1 MQKEIKFAVEEIK
14 RVEFSDYEEQEY
26 SIARLGFLSTRPN
39 SHDIGISEDCLRAS
53 APSVLGKWIVADVQ
67 WGDATTH
74 TDAEHIVGIVPK
86 EQEVEF
92 VEDDDGYLRAYVDGI
107 ISKRYAADFCD
118 IFAKD
123 NERAVSIEA
132 KFEMDEDDNASAFDI
147 KGVTVLG
154 KTVRPS
160 CPESDITFVRFSEQ
174 DAEACYGKWQHGSAS
189 SALKKFAEERKQSM
203 ADDKKLKVDKSKDAL
218 SETAWGDVDK
228 SALRD
233 KIMAA
238 SNRAALVKSAY
249 MLVESGW
256 EDAPSEHLKYPVM
269 EIKGDT
275 LVYNRYGLASALA
288 YAKQEGESAVV
299 KKIEKIYKSLGL
311 ESDGKEEK
319 MAKEIE
325 FAAVNIGDLWSDVW
339 GAICS
344 KYPSGEYGSVY
355 IIDSIWEED
364 NKKFA
369 LIKKRDESSLYRL
382 DFSLT
387 EEKLELADEIVK
399 VDIDIVETDKVRKF
413 AEPENV
419 ADYRFAAEPNPD
431 DKGEK
436 KMSEDEMMAKIDQL
450 SKDVE
455 DRDHIIMEK
464 DAELE
469 ELRKFKEVAMA
480 KETAC
485 AVEAVMAEVRPF
497 VSDEQFAAFREEGL
511 ACTDG
516 NLDAWSNKV
525 KATCFS
531 EVKKVVKKDEAGV
544 LTFAMPKEPKMNKQ
558 SEDIW
563 TRLRNQH

>member
-1 MQKEIKFAVEEIK
+1 M
-14 RVEFSDYEEQEY
+14 
-26 SIARLGFLSTRPN
+26 
-39 SHDIGISEDCLRAS
+39 
-53 APSVLGKWIVADVQ
+53 
-67 WGDATTH
+67 
-74 TDAEHIVGIVPK
+74 
-86 EQEVEF
+86 
-92 VEDDDGYLRAYVDGI
+92 
-107 ISKRYAADFCD
+107 
-118 IFAKD
+118 
-123 NERAVSIEA
+123 
-132 KFEMDEDDNASAFDI
+132 
-147 KGVTVLG
+147 
-154 KTVRPS
+154 
-160 CPESDITFVRFSEQ
+160 
-174 DAEACYGKWQHGSAS
+174 
-189 SALKKFAEERKQSM
+189 
-203 ADDKKLKVDKSKDAL
+203 
-218 SETAWGDVDK
+218 
-228 SALRD
+228 
-233 KIMAA
+233 
-238 SNRAALVKSAY
+238 
-249 MLVESGW
+249 
-256 EDAPSEHLKYPVM
+256 
-269 EIKGDT
+269 
-275 LVYNRYGLASALA
+275 
-288 YAKQEGESAVV
+288 
-299 KKIEKIYKSLGL
+299 
-311 ESDGKEEK
+311 
-319 MAKEIE
+319 
-325 FAAVNIGDLWSDVW
+325 
-339 GAICS
+339 
-344 KYPSGEYGSVY
+344 
-355 IIDSIWEED
+355 
-364 NKKFA
+364 
-369 LIKKRDESSLYRL
+369 YRL

-419 ADYRFAAEPNPD
+419 ADYRFAAEQNPD
-431 DKGEK
+431 DKGEE

>member
-14 RVEFSDYEEQEY
+14 RIEFSDYEEQEY

-39 SHDIGISEDCLRAS
+39 SHGIGISEDVLRAS

-174 DAEACYGKWQHGSAS
+174 DAEACYGKWQHCSAS
-189 SALKKFAEERKQSM
+189 SALRKFAEERKQSM
-203 ADDKKLKVDKSKDAL
+203 ADDKKLKVDKSKNAL

-238 SNRAALVKSAY
+238 SNRATLVKSAY

-288 YAKQEGESAVV
+288 YAKQEGKSAVV

-319 MAKEIE
+319 M
-325 FAAVNIGDLWSDVW
+325 
-339 GAICS
+339 
-344 KYPSGEYGSVY
+344 
-355 IIDSIWEED
+355 
-364 NKKFA
+364 
-369 LIKKRDESSLYRL
+369 
-382 DFSLT
+382 
-387 EEKLELADEIVK
+387 EEKNIE
-399 VDIDIVETDKVRKF
+399 
-413 AEPENV
+413 
-419 ADYRFAAEPNPD
+419 
-431 DKGEK
+431 
-436 KMSEDEMMAKIDQL
+436 
-450 SKDVE
+450 
-455 DRDHIIMEK
+455 
-464 DAELE
+464 
-469 ELRKFKEVAMA
+469 
-480 KETAC
+480 
-485 AVEAVMAEVRPF
+485 MAEVVEEPT
-497 VSDEQFAAFREEGL
+497 VKMEELPAECLAEDEP
-511 ACTDG
+511 
-516 NLDAWSNKV
+516 
-525 KATCFS
+525 
-531 EVKKVVKKDEAGV
+531 KKDDEDAS
-544 LTFAMPKEPKMNKQ
+544 TEP
-558 SEDIW
+558 
-563 TRLRNQH
+563 

>member
-14 RVEFSDYEEQEY
+14 RIEFSDYEEQEY

-39 SHDIGISEDCLRAS
+39 SHEIGISEDVLRAS

-132 KFEMDEDDNASAFDI
+132 KFEMAEDDNASAFDI

-189 SALKKFAEERKQSM
+189 SALRKFAEERKQSM

-238 SNRAALVKSAY
+238 SNRATLVKSAY

-325 FAAVNIGDLWSDVW
+325 FAAVNIGDLWGRLWRIMEEERHWD
-339 GAICS
+339 
-344 KYPSGEYGSVY
+344 YGIQGVY
-355 IIDSIWEED
+355 EED
-364 NKKFA
+364 NQKFA
-369 LIKKRDESSLYRL
+369 ILTDRDQKLYRL

-387 EEKLELADEIVK
+387 EDGLTAADEVVEVK
-399 VDIDIVETDKVRKF
+399 QEFTETDNIKKF

-431 DKGEK
+431 DKGEE

-525 KATCFS
+525 KAACFS

>member
-14 RVEFSDYEEQEY
+14 RIEFSDYEEQEY

-39 SHDIGISEDCLRAS
+39 SHEIGISEDVLRAS

-189 SALKKFAEERKQSM
+189 SALRKFAEERKQSM

-238 SNRAALVKSAY
+238 SNRATLVKSAY

-325 FAAVNIGDLWSDVW
+325 FAAVNIGDLWGRLWRIMDEERHW
-339 GAICS
+339 
-344 KYPSGEYGSVY
+344 EYGIQGIY
-355 IIDSIWEED
+355 EED
-364 NKKFA
+364 NQKFA
-369 LIKKRDESSLYRL
+369 ILTDRDQKLYRL

-387 EEKLELADEIVK
+387 EDGLTAADEVVEVK
-399 VDIDIVETDKVRKF
+399 QEFTETDNMKKF

-419 ADYRFAAEPNPD
+419 ADYRFAEEPNPD
-431 DKGEK
+431 DKGEE

-525 KATCFS
+525 KAACFS

>member
-14 RVEFSDYEEQEY
+14 RIEFSDYEEQEY

-39 SHDIGISEDCLRAS
+39 SHEIGISEDVLRAS

-189 SALKKFAEERKQSM
+189 SALRKFAEERKQSM

-238 SNRAALVKSAY
+238 SNRATLVKSAY

-325 FAAVNIGDLWSDVW
+325 FAAVNISDLWGRLWRIMDEERHW
-339 GAICS
+339 
-344 KYPSGEYGSVY
+344 EYGIQGVY
-355 IIDSIWEED
+355 EED
-364 NKKFA
+364 NQKFA
-369 LIKKRDESSLYRL
+369 ILTDRDQKLYRL
-382 DFSLT
+382 DFSVTEDGLT
-387 EEKLELADEIVK
+387 AADEVVEVK
-399 VDIDIVETDKVRKF
+399 QEFTETDNIKKF

-419 ADYRFAAEPNPD
+419 ADYRFAAEQNPD
-431 DKGEK
+431 DKGEE

-525 KATCFS
+525 KAACFS

>member
-14 RVEFSDYEEQEY
+14 RIEFSDYEEQEY

-39 SHDIGISEDCLRAS
+39 SHEIGISEDVLRAS

-174 DAEACYGKWQHGSAS
+174 DAEACYGKWQHCSAS
-189 SALKKFAEERKQSM
+189 SALRKFAEERKQSM

-238 SNRAALVKSAY
+238 SNRATLVKSAY

-288 YAKQEGESAVV
+288 YAKQEGKSAVV

-325 FAAVNIGDLWSDVW
+325 FAAVNIGDLWSRLWRIMDEERHW
-339 GAICS
+339 
-344 KYPSGEYGSVY
+344 EYSINGVY
-355 IIDSIWEED
+355 EED
-364 NKKFA
+364 NQKFA
-369 LIKKRDESSLYRL
+369 ILTDRDQKLYRL

-387 EEKLELADEIVK
+387 EDGLTAADEVVEVK
-399 VDIDIVETDKVRKF
+399 QEFTETDNIKKF

-419 ADYRFAAEPNPD
+419 ADYRFAEEPNPD
-431 DKGEK
+431 DKGEE

-525 KATCFS
+525 KASCFS

>member
-14 RVEFSDYEEQEY
+14 RIEFSDYEEQEY

-39 SHDIGISEDCLRAS
+39 SHEIGISEDVLRAS

-189 SALKKFAEERKQSM
+189 SALRKFAEERKQSM

-238 SNRAALVKSAY
+238 SNRATLVKSAY

-325 FAAVNIGDLWSDVW
+325 FAAVNISDLWGILWRIMDEERRW
-339 GAICS
+339 
-344 KYPSGEYGSVY
+344 EYGIQGVY
-355 IIDSIWEED
+355 EED
-364 NKKFA
+364 NQKFA
-369 LIKKRDESSLYRL
+369 ILADRDQKLYRL

-387 EEKLELADEIVK
+387 EDGLTVADEVVEVK
-399 VDIDIVETDKVRKF
+399 QEFTETDNIKKF

-419 ADYRFAAEPNPD
+419 ADYRFAEEPNPD
-431 DKGEK
+431 DKGEE

-525 KATCFS
+525 KAACFS

>member
-14 RVEFSDYEEQEY
+14 RIEFSDYEEQEY

-39 SHDIGISEDCLRAS
+39 SHEIGISEDVLRAS

-92 VEDDDGYLRAYVDGI
+92 VEDDDGYLRGYVDGI

-189 SALKKFAEERKQSM
+189 SALRKFAEERKQSM

-238 SNRAALVKSAY
+238 SNRATLVKSAY

-319 MAKEIE
+319 IAKEIE
-325 FAAVNIGDLWSDVW
+325 FAAVNISDLWGRLWRIMDEERHW
-339 GAICS
+339 
-344 KYPSGEYGSVY
+344 EY
-355 IIDSIWEED
+355 SINGIYEED
-364 NKKFA
+364 NQKFA
-369 LIKKRDESSLYRL
+369 ILTDRDQKLYRL
-382 DFSLT
+382 DFSMTEDGLT
-387 EEKLELADEIVK
+387 AADEVVEVK
-399 VDIDIVETDKVRKF
+399 QEFTETDNIKKF

-431 DKGEK
+431 GKGEE

-469 ELRKFKEVAMA
+469 ELRKFKEAAMA

-525 KATCFS
+525 KAACFS

>member
-1 MQKEIKFAVEEIK
+1 
-14 RVEFSDYEEQEY
+14 
-26 SIARLGFLSTRPN
+26 
-39 SHDIGISEDCLRAS
+39 
-53 APSVLGKWIVADVQ
+53 
-67 WGDATTH
+67 
-74 TDAEHIVGIVPK
+74 
-86 EQEVEF
+86 
-92 VEDDDGYLRAYVDGI
+92 
-107 ISKRYAADFCD
+107 
-118 IFAKD
+118 
-123 NERAVSIEA
+123 
-132 KFEMDEDDNASAFDI
+132 
-147 KGVTVLG
+147 
-154 KTVRPS
+154 
-160 CPESDITFVRFSEQ
+160 
-174 DAEACYGKWQHGSAS
+174 
-189 SALKKFAEERKQSM
+189 M
-203 ADDKKLKVDKSKDAL
+203 ADDKKLKVDKSKNAL

-238 SNRAALVKSAY
+238 SNRATLVKSAY

-319 MAKEIE
+319 M
-325 FAAVNIGDLWSDVW
+325 
-339 GAICS
+339 
-344 KYPSGEYGSVY
+344 
-355 IIDSIWEED
+355 
-364 NKKFA
+364 
-369 LIKKRDESSLYRL
+369 
-382 DFSLT
+382 
-387 EEKLELADEIVK
+387 EEKNIEMAEVVEEPTVKMEELPAECLAEDEPK
-399 VDIDIVETDKVRKF
+399 KDDEDAST
-413 AEPENV
+413 EPESK
-419 ADYRFAAEPNPD
+419 ED
-431 DKGEK
+431 DKGEE

-464 DAELE
+464 DAELD
-469 ELRKFKEVAMA
+469 ELRKFKEVTMA

-525 KATCFS
+525 KAACFS

>member
-39 SHDIGISEDCLRAS
+39 SHEIGISEDVLKTS

-238 SNRAALVKSAY
+238 SNRATLVKSAY

-325 FAAVNIGDLWSDVW
+325 FAAVNIGDLWGKLW
-339 GAICS
+339 RIINEERNW
-344 KYPSGEYGSVY
+344 EYGIQGIY
-355 IIDSIWEED
+355 EED

-369 LIKKRDESSLYRL
+369 ILSDRDQKLYRL

-387 EEKLELADEIVK
+387 EDGLTTADEVVK
-399 VDIDIVETDKVRKF
+399 VKQEFTETDNTKKF

-431 DKGEK
+431 DKGEE

-469 ELRKFKEVAMA
+469 ELRKFKEVTMT

>member
-39 SHDIGISEDCLRAS
+39 SHEIGISEDVLRAS

-238 SNRAALVKSAY
+238 SNRATLVKSAY
-249 MLVESGW
+249 MLVEDGW

-325 FAAVNIGDLWSDVW
+325 FAAVNIGDLWGKLWRIMDEERHW
-339 GAICS
+339 
-344 KYPSGEYGSVY
+344 EYGIQGIY
-355 IIDSIWEED
+355 EED
-364 NKKFA
+364 NQKFA
-369 LIKKRDESSLYRL
+369 ILSDRDQKLYRL

-387 EEKLELADEIVK
+387 EDGLTTADDVVEVK
-399 VDIDIVETDKVRKF
+399 QEFTETDNVKKF

-419 ADYRFAAEPNPD
+419 ADYRFAEEPKPD
-431 DKGEK
+431 DKGDE

-450 SKDVE
+450 AKDVE

-469 ELRKFKEVAMA
+469 ELRKFKEAAMA

-544 LTFAMPKEPKMNKQ
+544 LTFAMPKEHKMNKQ

>member
-14 RVEFSDYEEQEY
+14 RIEFSDYEEQEY

-39 SHDIGISEDCLRAS
+39 SHGIGISEDVLRAS

-174 DAEACYGKWQHGSAS
+174 DAEACYGKWQHCSAS
-189 SALKKFAEERKQSM
+189 SALRKFAEERKQSM

-238 SNRAALVKSAY
+238 SNRATLVKSAY

-288 YAKQEGESAVV
+288 YAKQEGKSAVV

-325 FAAVNIGDLWSDVW
+325 FAAVDIGDLWGRLWRIMDEERHW
-339 GAICS
+339 
-344 KYPSGEYGSVY
+344 EY
-355 IIDSIWEED
+355 SIKGIYEED
-364 NKKFA
+364 NQKFA
-369 LIKKRDESSLYRL
+369 ILTDRNQNLYRL

-387 EEKLELADEIVK
+387 EDGLTAADEVVEVK
-399 VDIDIVETDKVRKF
+399 QEFTETDNIKKF

-431 DKGEK
+431 DKGEE
-436 KMSEDEMMAKIDQL
+436 KMSEDEMMVKIDQL

-531 EVKKVVKKDEAGV
+531 EVKKVVKKEEAGV
-544 LTFAMPKEPKMNKQ
+544 LTFAMPQEPKMNKQ

>member
-39 SHDIGISEDCLRAS
+39 SHEIGISEDVLKAS

-154 KTVRPS
+154 KNVRPS

-228 SALRD
+228 SVLRD

-238 SNRAALVKSAY
+238 SNRATIVKSTY

-325 FAAVNIGDLWSDVW
+325 FAAVNIGDLWGRLW
-339 GAICS
+339 
-344 KYPSGEYGSVY
+344 
-355 IIDSIWEED
+355 SIMSEMNHWDYSINGIYEED
-364 NKKFA
+364 NQKFA
-369 LIKKRDESSLYRL
+369 ILVDRDQKLYRL

-387 EEKLELADEIVK
+387 EDGLTAADEVVEVK
-399 VDIDIVETDKVRKF
+399 QEFTETDNIKKF

-419 ADYRFAAEPNPD
+419 ADYRFAAKTNPD
-431 DKGEK
+431 DKGEG

-469 ELRKFKEVAMA
+469 ELRKFKEVAIA

>member
-39 SHDIGISEDCLRAS
+39 SHEIGISEDVLRAS

-132 KFEMDEDDNASAFDI
+132 KFEMDDDDNASAFDI

-174 DAEACYGKWQHGSAS
+174 DAEACYGKWQHSSAS

-238 SNRAALVKSAY
+238 SNRVSLVKSAY
-249 MLVESGW
+249 MLVEDGW

-325 FAAVNIGDLWSDVW
+325 FAAVNIGDLWGKLWRVMDEERHW
-339 GAICS
+339 
-344 KYPSGEYGSVY
+344 EYG
-355 IIDSIWEED
+355 IQGIFEED
-364 NKKFA
+364 NQKFA
-369 LIKKRDESSLYRL
+369 ILSDRDQRLYRL

-387 EEKLELADEIVK
+387 EDGLTTADDVVEVK
-399 VDIDIVETDKVRKF
+399 QEFTETDNVKKF

-419 ADYRFAAEPNPD
+419 ADYRLAEEPKPD
-431 DKGEK
+431 DK
-436 KMSEDEMMAKIDQL
+436 DEMMAKIDQL
-450 SKDVE
+450 AKDIE

-469 ELRKFKEVAMA
+469 ELRKFKEAAMA

-516 NLDAWSNKV
+516 NFDAWSNKV

>member
-14 RVEFSDYEEQEY
+14 RIEFSDYEEQEY

-39 SHDIGISEDCLRAS
+39 SHEIGISEDVLRAS

-238 SNRAALVKSAY
+238 SNRATLVKSAY

-325 FAAVNIGDLWSDVW
+325 FAAVDISDLWGRLWD
-339 GAICS
+339 AIGE
-344 KYPSGEYGSVY
+344 KHWEYGIQGVY
-355 IIDSIWEED
+355 EED
-364 NKKFA
+364 NQKFA
-369 LIKKRDESSLYRL
+369 ILSDRGKKLYRL

-387 EEKLELADEIVK
+387 EDGLTAADEVVEVK
-399 VDIDIVETDKVRKF
+399 QEFTETDNIKRF

-419 ADYRFAAEPNPD
+419 ADYRFSAEPNPD
-431 DKGEK
+431 DKGEE

-450 SKDVE
+450 SKDIE

-464 DAELE
+464 DTELE

-525 KATCFS
+525 KAACFS

>member
-14 RVEFSDYEEQEY
+14 RIEFSDYEEQEY

-39 SHDIGISEDCLRAS
+39 SHEIGISEDVLRAS

-189 SALKKFAEERKQSM
+189 SALRKFAEERKQSM

-238 SNRAALVKSAY
+238 SNRATLVKSAY

-325 FAAVNIGDLWSDVW
+325 FTAVNIGDLWNRLW
-339 GAICS
+339 RIMNEERHW
-344 KYPSGEYGSVY
+344 EYSVNGVY
-355 IIDSIWEED
+355 EED
-364 NKKFA
+364 NQKFA
-369 LIKKRDESSLYRL
+369 ILADRDQKLYRL

-387 EEKLELADEIVK
+387 EDGLTVADEVVEVK
-399 VDIDIVETDKVRKF
+399 QEFTETDNIKKF

-419 ADYRFAAEPNPD
+419 ADYRFAEEPNPD
-431 DKGEK
+431 DKGEE

-525 KATCFS
+525 KAACFS

>member
-39 SHDIGISEDCLRAS
+39 RHEIGISEDVLRAS

-67 WGDATTH
+67 WGDATMH

-92 VEDDDGYLRAYVDGI
+92 VEDDDGYLRAYVDGV

-132 KFEMDEDDNASAFDI
+132 KFEMDDDDNASAFDI

-189 SALKKFAEERKQSM
+189 SALRKFAEERKQSM

-218 SETAWGDVDK
+218 SETPWGDVDK

-238 SNRAALVKSAY
+238 SNRATLVKSAY

-325 FAAVNIGDLWSDVW
+325 FAAVNIGDLWGRLWRIMDEERHW
-339 GAICS
+339 G
-344 KYPSGEYGSVY
+344 Y
-355 IIDSIWEED
+355 SINGIYEED

-369 LIKKRDESSLYRL
+369 ILTDRDQKLYRL

-387 EEKLELADEIVK
+387 EDGLTAADEVVEVK
-399 VDIDIVETDKVRKF
+399 QEFTETDNIKKF

-419 ADYRFAAEPNPD
+419 ADYRFAEEPNPD
-431 DKGEK
+431 DKGEE

-464 DAELE
+464 DTELE

-485 AVEAVMAEVRPF
+485 AVEVVMAEVRPF
-497 VSDEQFAAFREEGL
+497 VSDEQFATFREEGL

-525 KATCFS
+525 KAACFS

>member
-39 SHDIGISEDCLRAS
+39 SHEIGISEDALRAS

-92 VEDDDGYLRAYVDGI
+92 VRDDDGYLRAYVDGI

-218 SETAWGDVDK
+218 SETAWGDVNK

-238 SNRAALVKSAY
+238 SNRATLVKSAY

-288 YAKQEGESAVV
+288 YAKQEGKSAVV

-325 FAAVNIGDLWSDVW
+325 FAAVDIGDLWGRLWS
-339 GAICS
+339 AIGE
-344 KYPSGEYGSVY
+344 KHWEYGIQGVY
-355 IIDSIWEED
+355 EED
-364 NKKFA
+364 NQKFA
-369 LIKKRDESSLYRL
+369 ILSDRDKKLYRL

-387 EEKLELADEIVK
+387 EDGMVMADEVVEVK
-399 VDIDIVETDKVRKF
+399 QEFVETDNMQRF

-419 ADYRFAAEPNPD
+419 ADYRFAEEPNSD
-431 DKGEK
+431 DKGEE

>member
-39 SHDIGISEDCLRAS
+39 SHDIGISEDVLRAS

-218 SETAWGDVDK
+218 SETAWSDVDK

-238 SNRAALVKSAY
+238 SNRATLVKSAY

-325 FAAVNIGDLWSDVW
+325 FAAVNIGDLWGKLWRIMDEERHW
-339 GAICS
+339 
-344 KYPSGEYGSVY
+344 EYGIQGIY
-355 IIDSIWEED
+355 EED
-364 NKKFA
+364 NQKFA
-369 LIKKRDESSLYRL
+369 ILTDRDQKLYRL

-387 EEKLELADEIVK
+387 EDGLTAADEVVEVK
-399 VDIDIVETDKVRKF
+399 QEFTETDNVKKF

-419 ADYRFAAEPNPD
+419 ADYRFAAKLNPD
-431 DKGEK
+431 DKGEE

>member
-1 MQKEIKFAVEEIK
+1 
-14 RVEFSDYEEQEY
+14 
-26 SIARLGFLSTRPN
+26 
-39 SHDIGISEDCLRAS
+39 
-53 APSVLGKWIVADVQ
+53 
-67 WGDATTH
+67 
-74 TDAEHIVGIVPK
+74 
-86 EQEVEF
+86 
-92 VEDDDGYLRAYVDGI
+92 
-107 ISKRYAADFCD
+107 
-118 IFAKD
+118 
-123 NERAVSIEA
+123 
-132 KFEMDEDDNASAFDI
+132 
-147 KGVTVLG
+147 
-154 KTVRPS
+154 
-160 CPESDITFVRFSEQ
+160 
-174 DAEACYGKWQHGSAS
+174 
-189 SALKKFAEERKQSM
+189 M

-238 SNRAALVKSAY
+238 SNRATLVKSAY

-288 YAKQEGESAVV
+288 YAKQEGKSAVV

-319 MAKEIE
+319 MAEIE
-325 FAAVNIGDLWSDVW
+325 FAAVNIGELWNNVWNVVNKHSDW
-339 GAICS
+339 R
-344 KYPSGEYGSVY
+344 YSVEGIY
-355 IIDSIWEED
+355 EQD

-369 LIKKRDESSLYRL
+369 ILKDGEGNLYRL
-382 DFSLT
+382 DFTLT
-387 EEKLELADEIVK
+387 EEEGLVASDT
-399 VDIDIVETDKVRKF
+399 IVEVKQEFIETDDIKKF
-413 AEPENV
+413 ADPENV
-419 ADYRFAAEPNPD
+419 EQYTKFADPKKDEGEEKPGEGEPT
-431 DKGEK
+431 

-525 KATCFS
+525 KAACFS

>member
-14 RVEFSDYEEQEY
+14 RIEFSDYEEQEY

-39 SHDIGISEDCLRAS
+39 SHEIGISEDVLRAS

-189 SALKKFAEERKQSM
+189 SALRKFAEERKQSM

-238 SNRAALVKSAY
+238 SNRATLVKSAY

-319 MAKEIE
+319 M
-325 FAAVNIGDLWSDVW
+325 
-339 GAICS
+339 
-344 KYPSGEYGSVY
+344 
-355 IIDSIWEED
+355 
-364 NKKFA
+364 
-369 LIKKRDESSLYRL
+369 
-382 DFSLT
+382 
-387 EEKLELADEIVK
+387 EEKNIEMAEVVEEPTVKMEEPTAECLAEDEPK
-399 VDIDIVETDKVRKF
+399 KDDDGAST
-413 AEPENV
+413 EPESK
-419 ADYRFAAEPNPD
+419 ED
-431 DKGEK
+431 DKGEE

-455 DRDHIIMEK
+455 DRDHIIM
-464 DAELE
+464 
-469 ELRKFKEVAMA
+469 
-480 KETAC
+480 
-485 AVEAVMAEVRPF
+485 
-497 VSDEQFAAFREEGL
+497 
-511 ACTDG
+511 
-516 NLDAWSNKV
+516 
-525 KATCFS
+525 
-531 EVKKVVKKDEAGV
+531 
-544 LTFAMPKEPKMNKQ
+544 
-558 SEDIW
+558 
-563 TRLRNQH
+563 

>member
-39 SHDIGISEDCLRAS
+39 SHEIGISEDVLRAS

-174 DAEACYGKWQHGSAS
+174 DAEACYGKWQHSSAS

-203 ADDKKLKVDKSKDAL
+203 ADDKKLKVDKSKDAV

-238 SNRAALVKSAY
+238 SNRAILVKSVY
-249 MLVESGW
+249 MLVEDGW

-325 FAAVNIGDLWSDVW
+325 FAAVNIGDLWGKLWRILDEERHW
-339 GAICS
+339 
-344 KYPSGEYGSVY
+344 EYG
-355 IIDSIWEED
+355 IQGIFEED
-364 NKKFA
+364 NQKFA
-369 LIKKRDESSLYRL
+369 ILSDRDQKLYRL

-387 EEKLELADEIVK
+387 EDGLTTADNVVEVK
-399 VDIDIVETDKVRKF
+399 QEFTETDNVKKF

-419 ADYRFAAEPNPD
+419 ADYRFAEEPKPD
-431 DKGEK
+431 DKGEE

-450 SKDVE
+450 AKDVE

-469 ELRKFKEVAMA
+469 ELRKFKEAAMA

-563 TRLRNQH
+563 TRLRNQR

>member
-14 RVEFSDYEEQEY
+14 RIEFSDYEEQEY

-39 SHDIGISEDCLRAS
+39 SHEIGISEDVLRAS

-132 KFEMDEDDNASAFDI
+132 KFEMDEDGNASSFDI

-160 CPESDITFVRFSEQ
+160 CPESDITFVRFSEK

-218 SETAWGDVDK
+218 LETAWGDVDK

-238 SNRAALVKSAY
+238 SNRASLVKSAY

-319 MAKEIE
+319 M
-325 FAAVNIGDLWSDVW
+325 
-339 GAICS
+339 
-344 KYPSGEYGSVY
+344 
-355 IIDSIWEED
+355 
-364 NKKFA
+364 
-369 LIKKRDESSLYRL
+369 
-382 DFSLT
+382 
-387 EEKLELADEIVK
+387 EEKNIEMAEVVEEPTVKMEEPTAECLAEDEPK
-399 VDIDIVETDKVRKF
+399 KDDEGAST
-413 AEPENV
+413 EPESK
-419 ADYRFAAEPNPD
+419 ED
-431 DKGEK
+431 DKGEE

-464 DAELE
+464 DAEIE

-525 KATCFS
+525 KAACFS

>member
-39 SHDIGISEDCLRAS
+39 GHDIGIGEDVLKAS

-132 KFEMDEDDNASAFDI
+132 KFEMDKDDNALAFNI

-154 KTVRPS
+154 KTVHPS

-218 SETAWGDVDK
+218 SETAWSDVDK

-238 SNRAALVKSAY
+238 SNRATLVKSAY

-311 ESDGKEEK
+311 ESDGKEKK

-325 FAAVNIGDLWSDVW
+325 FAAVNIGDLWGKLWRIMDEERHW
-339 GAICS
+339 
-344 KYPSGEYGSVY
+344 EYGIQGIY
-355 IIDSIWEED
+355 EED

-369 LIKKRDESSLYRL
+369 ILSDRDQKLYRL

-387 EEKLELADEIVK
+387 EDGLTTADDVVEVK
-399 VDIDIVETDKVRKF
+399 QEFTETDNIKKF

-419 ADYRFAAEPNPD
+419 GDYRFATEPNPD
-431 DKGEK
+431 DKGEE
-436 KMSEDEMMAKIDQL
+436 KMSEDDMMAKIDQL

-464 DAELE
+464 DAELD

-544 LTFAMPKEPKMNKQ
+544 LTFAMPKEHKMNKQ

>member
-1 MQKEIKFAVEEIK
+1 MQKEIKFAVEEIN

-39 SHDIGISEDCLRAS
+39 SHEIGISEDVLRAS

-174 DAEACYGKWQHGSAS
+174 DAEACYGRWQHGSAS

-238 SNRAALVKSAY
+238 SNRASLVKAAY
-249 MLVESGW
+249 MLVEDGW

-325 FAAVNIGDLWSDVW
+325 FSAVNIGDLWSKLRRIMDEERHW
-339 GAICS
+339 
-344 KYPSGEYGSVY
+344 EYGIQGIY
-355 IIDSIWEED
+355 EED
-364 NKKFA
+364 NQKFA
-369 LIKKRDESSLYRL
+369 ILSDRDQKLYRL

-387 EEKLELADEIVK
+387 EDGLTTADDVVEVK
-399 VDIDIVETDKVRKF
+399 QEFTETDNVKKF

-419 ADYRFAAEPNPD
+419 ADYRFAEEPKPD

-450 SKDVE
+450 AKDVE

-469 ELRKFKEVAMA
+469 ELRKFKEVTMA

-531 EVKKVVKKDEAGV
+531 EVKKVVKKDETGV

>member
-14 RVEFSDYEEQEY
+14 RIEFSDYEEQEY

-39 SHDIGISEDCLRAS
+39 SHGIGISEDVLRAS

-238 SNRAALVKSAY
+238 SNRASLVKSAY

-325 FAAVNIGDLWSDVW
+325 FAAVNIGDLWGRLWSIMD
-339 GAICS
+339 
-344 KYPSGEYGSVY
+344 GERHWEY
-355 IIDSIWEED
+355 SINGIYEED
-364 NKKFA
+364 NQKFA
-369 LIKKRDESSLYRL
+369 ILTDRDQKLYRL

-387 EEKLELADEIVK
+387 EDGLTAADEVVEVK
-399 VDIDIVETDKVRKF
+399 QEFTETDNIKKF

-419 ADYRFAAEPNPD
+419 ADYRFAEEPNPD
-431 DKGEK
+431 DKGEE

-525 KATCFS
+525 KAACFS